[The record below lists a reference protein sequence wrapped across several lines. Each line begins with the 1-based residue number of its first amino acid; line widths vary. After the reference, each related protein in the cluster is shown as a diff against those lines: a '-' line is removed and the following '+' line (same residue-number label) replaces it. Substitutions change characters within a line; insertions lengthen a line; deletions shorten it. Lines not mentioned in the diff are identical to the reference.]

1 MKLLDLVNLFK
12 TDIVFEDF
20 LKNNSLNSNSESIE
34 IYMIDKVDSNSELA
48 FFEIENENTD
58 GLIIFEKN
66 NVKYHS
72 FFDFHY
78 FIDFMDEVKENKN
91 LSSEKLVE
99 ILINYSINDA

>member
-20 LKNNSLNSNSESIE
+20 LKENSLKPNSECIE

-48 FFEIENENTD
+48 FFEIENENKD
-58 GLIIFEKN
+58 GFIIFEKN
-66 NVKYHS
+66 NIKYYS

-78 FIDFMDEVKENKN
+78 FIDFMNEAKENKN
-91 LSSEKLVE
+91 LSSEELVE